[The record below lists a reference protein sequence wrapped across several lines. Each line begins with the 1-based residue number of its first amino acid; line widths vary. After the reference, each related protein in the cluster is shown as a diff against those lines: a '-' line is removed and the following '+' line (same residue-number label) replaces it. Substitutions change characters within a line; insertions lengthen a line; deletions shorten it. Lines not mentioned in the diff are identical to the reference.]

1 MDRHDRMPDRIHADV
16 DAMQPPG
23 VEAEANPAAAK
34 PQANQLS
41 IRDHTM
47 LSRRKLRHPPVTW
60 AI

>member
-1 MDRHDRMPDRIHADV
+1 MPDRIHADV